1 MQMSRIT
8 TAAMTSNQCGLGS
21 AQSIEQAC
29 KFTKEGEMKVRATSV
44 RNGRGWI
51 ELSVSNTV
59 IAMTAEQQ
67 ATAVRGVQSAERTT
81 AQHSGGMGLGPRH
94 HRKLARMMGG
104 GVMWRARRKGPVFTM
119 HLPPITD
126 A

>member
-29 KFTKEGEMKVRATSV
+29 KFTKEGEMEVRATSV

-67 ATAVRGVQSAERTT
+67 ATAVRGVLGR
-81 AQHSGGMGLGPRH
+81 GPRH

-104 GVMWRARRKGPVFTM
+104 DVMWRARRKGPVFTV